1 MAQRN
6 YIVLVRKDELI
17 DLFKF
22 GQLFTPC
29 NFAEFDGDIER
40 LRQDADKA
48 QEVFK
53 KVNDF
58 EFSVEYYFLHL
69 LRDRTLSDRGKDGY
83 KFSIE
88 EVQGIYALDS
98 ESWKMGLMLTPP
110 VVVNHPIWE
119 DFYKGI
125 EVKRAINDALI
136 GIRNVEKVFNVN
148 FSKLSRDKNFI
159 AHKEDNIKEIVI
171 RDAMLNIP
179 VQDDNSIW
187 YYLLRYERHQ
197 NYPKDNRGFFLDA
210 LHVFANY
217 SKKTTLD
224 ASLIKHP
231 LGALAMTLPE
241 SVRYKELLGYV
252 ASDTKSLPTIN
263 GVYNGF
269 LNVATL
275 FMILKDM
282 FEQGLMEGPAYKGM
296 ELPTMVDALKNNYDE
311 ATLIR
316 ALYLLGFVLGREMTY
331 KYTYTFD
338 KLPFLKR

>member
-29 NFAEFDGDIER
+29 NFAEFDGDIVR
-40 LRQDADKA
+40 LSQDADKA

-83 KFSIE
+83 KFFIE

-98 ESWKMGLMLTPP
+98 ESWRMSLMLTPP
-110 VVVNHPIWE
+110 VVVNRPIWE
-119 DFYKGI
+119 NFYKDI
-125 EVKRAINDALI
+125 EVKRAYNDALI
-136 GIRNVEKVFNVN
+136 GIKNVEKVFGVN
-148 FSKLSRDKNFI
+148 FSKLTRDKDFI
-159 AHKEDNIKEIVI
+159 AHKEDAVKWCVI
-171 RDAMLNIP
+171 QDAMLNVP
-179 VQDDNSIW
+179 AQDENSIW

-241 SVRYKELLGYV
+241 SVKFNDLLRYV
-252 ASDTKSLPTIN
+252 DSDTKSLPTIN
-263 GVYNGF
+263 GVYRGF

-275 FMILKDM
+275 FMVLKDM
-282 FEQGLMEGPAYKGM
+282 FEQGLIDGPAYKGM
-296 ELPTMVDALKNNYDE
+296 ELPVMVDALKHNYDE
-311 ATLIR
+311 PTLIR
-316 ALYLLGFVLGREMTY
+316 ALYLLGFVLGRELTY
-331 KYTYTFD
+331 KYTYVFD
-338 KLPFLKR
+338 QLPFLKK